1 MDFLNYLTGC
11 DVLSIKRIDVHVE
24 IKSILYQFR
33 MLFRDILPY
42 DETRVRLRGSATGD
56 YINAS
61 YVNMEVPGMGI
72 INRYIA
78 AQGPLPNT
86 TADFWTMVWQQ
97 QCTLVIMLT
106 TQVERGRVKCHQYWP
121 NLNDT
126 MPIGDTLR
134 LTCTKE
140 EDNGVIAYREF
151 TLVHKEVGT
160 LVTLS
165 TYLTPMLYNNYYCR

>member
-1 MDFLNYLTGC
+1 MALRNVFFCL
-11 DVLSIKRIDVHVE
+11 H
-24 IKSILYQFR
+24 
-33 MLFRDILPY
+33 FRDILPY
-42 DETRVRLRGSATGD
+42 DETRVRLRNAPSGD

-86 TADFWTMVWQQ
+86 TSDFWLMVWQQ
-97 QCTLVIMLT
+97 QCTLVVMLT

-121 NLNDT
+121 NLYETLSVSDS
-126 MPIGDTLR
+126 LR

-140 EDNGVIAYREF
+140 EQNGVFAFREF
-151 TLVHKEVGT
+151 TLVSREVGFD
-160 LVTLS
+160 
-165 TYLTPMLYNNYYCR
+165 